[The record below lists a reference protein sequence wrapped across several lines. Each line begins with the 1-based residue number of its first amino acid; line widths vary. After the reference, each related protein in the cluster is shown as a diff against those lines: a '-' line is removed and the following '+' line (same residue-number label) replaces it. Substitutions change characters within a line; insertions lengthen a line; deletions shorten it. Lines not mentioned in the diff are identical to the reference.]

1 VKPRNI
7 SAKLADHK
15 LIITVIVMLLIVS
28 IFVANFAIAFVIETV
43 NFFVMMGLD
52 YQRANFEMSWKEVF
66 NFKKEYVIGYSMFYA
81 LVIYFIVK
89 MVYKVKLNFDDL
101 VEGQHGSRKFE
112 EVSEL
117 KKQYKIIPSK
127 DEEYEGS
134 GGVIVGGLHE
144 QMKPYRLMID
154 ESPVHTMVIGITRSG
169 KGETF
174 VVPMIDVLSRAK

>member
-1 VKPRNI
+1 
-7 SAKLADHK
+7 
-15 LIITVIVMLLIVS
+15 
-28 IFVANFAIAFVIETV
+28 V

-101 VEGQHGSRKFE
+101 DEGQHGSRKFEEVSDYFDDIDEGQHGSRKFE

-169 KGETF
+169 K
-174 VVPMIDVLSRAK
+174 

>member
-101 VEGQHGSRKFE
+101 DEGQHGSRKFE

-117 KKQYKIIPSK
+117 KKQYK
-127 DEEYEGS
+127 
-134 GGVIVGGLHE
+134 
-144 QMKPYRLMID
+144 
-154 ESPVHTMVIGITRSG
+154 
-169 KGETF
+169 
-174 VVPMIDVLSRAK
+174 